1 MEGDER
7 IYNIKTE
14 IDKID
19 GEIKSR
25 ADDESVPIRITDK
38 HGETKCM
45 RATVHAFKQL
55 QVSLVKKMISLLFYN
70 YLYENEHKN
79 NEDEFI
85 RYVTDRY
92 DMVRIIRNEYG
103 LIDWENTLN
112 VPIDSALL
120 KREFE
125 MYQSQ
130 SSSNNEEKA
139 PTRVRF

>member
-1 MEGDER
+1 
-7 IYNIKTE
+7 
-14 IDKID
+14 
-19 GEIKSR
+19 
-25 ADDESVPIRITDK
+25 
-38 HGETKCM
+38 M

-125 MYQSQ
+125 MY
-130 SSSNNEEKA
+130 
-139 PTRVRF
+139 